1 MILPQ
6 NTQERMEA
14 PRMDGVI
21 TASQP
26 RFQQLMAKVT
36 EDRASTNGAELDKLV
51 QQKMQ
56 QESSNA
62 RSRKKQCRETDE
74 NRITMV
80 VNELPDM
87 PDSDSDE
94 E

>member
-1 MILPQ
+1 
-6 NTQERMEA
+6 
-14 PRMDGVI
+14 
-21 TASQP
+21 
-26 RFQQLMAKVT
+26 MAKVT
-36 EDRASTNGAELDKLV
+36 EDRASTNGAEFDKLV

-56 QESSNA
+56 RESSNA
-62 RSRKKQCRETDE
+62 RSRKKRRRETDE
-74 NRITMV
+74 DRITMV

>member
-1 MILPQ
+1 
-6 NTQERMEA
+6 
-14 PRMDGVI
+14 
-21 TASQP
+21 
-26 RFQQLMAKVT
+26 
-36 EDRASTNGAELDKLV
+36 
-51 QQKMQ
+51 MQ

-62 RSRKKQCRETDE
+62 RSRKKRRQEMDE